1 MAELIDA
8 VFEQGTF
15 KPLEPVE
22 LPEGQRVTLSVEP
35 SALTLEGAE
44 EQLRAWRAVYEGL
57 SEADISEV
65 EAIALDRTNF
75 FRSRDAEGDS

>member
-8 VFEQGTF
+8 VYEQGTF

-35 SALTLEGAE
+35 RESLNKRLPLTTVLADRSPELAVSADRIHSLTARLP
-44 EQLRAWRAVYEGL
+44 
-57 SEADISEV
+57 ADC
-65 EAIALDRTNF
+65 
-75 FRSRDAEGDS
+75 